1 MTHHGHRATRRPT
14 LAALLC
20 LLLPCA
26 LLLAACGQTTNR
38 ARAPYPERDA
48 ITWVVPFAAGG
59 NTDAISRVVADAM
72 SREIGQ
78 EIVVENK
85 PGGSGAI
92 GMQTIRAAKPDGYT
106 VGLFTSGT
114 IVVSP
119 LANELDYGPG
129 SFTNIGLMLTQPVVI
144 MVSPDSRY
152 RSFEELTR
160 AAKDKPESVTIGVP
174 GATTPQAYEFTRM
187 AREHQTS
194 FSVVPF
200 NSNAEVTKALMG
212 GSVDAIALNAS
223 ADVEKTIKSGKQRP
237 IAVGESER
245 LSWLPETPTIAE
257 SGFEGLTDS
266 GTLIGLSAPP
276 GMSPEVR
283 GKLEK
288 ALSTALTDPKVVAL
302 LGQDNI
308 ADEFVGSQAV
318 TAQLD
323 QRWGVYQGLVKP

>member
-1 MTHHGHRATRRPT
+1 MNHPGPRAGRRPV
-14 LAALLC
+14 LIALLC

-26 LLLAACGQTTNR
+26 LLLAGCGQTKR
-38 ARAPYPERDA
+38 GRAPYPERDA
-48 ITWVVPFAAGG
+48 ITWVVPYDAGG

-72 SREIGQ
+72 SRDLGQ

-106 VGLFTSGT
+106 MGLFTSGT

-144 MVSPDSRY
+144 MVSPDSKY
-152 RSFEELTR
+152 RNFTELAS
-160 AAKDKPESVTIGVP
+160 AAKENPETVTVGVP
-174 GATTPQAYEFTRM
+174 GATTPQAYEFTRL

-200 NSNAEVTKALMG
+200 NSNAEVSKALMG

-223 ADVEKTIKSGKQRP
+223 ADVEKTIKGGKQRA
-237 IAVGESER
+237 IAVGEPER
-245 LSWLPETPTIAE
+245 LSWLPDTPTLAE
-257 SGFEGLTDS
+257 SGFGDLTDS
-266 GTLIGLSAPP
+266 GTLIGISAPP
-276 GMSPEVR
+276 GLPPEVR
-283 GKLEK
+283 GRLER
-288 ALSTALTDPKVVAL
+288 ALSSALTDPKVIAL

-308 ADEFVGSQAV
+308 ADDFVGSQAV